1 MEKIIEHPKLLLGM
15 GLPVLGGSLAMIY
28 LLICWSFAVPI
39 AACSSTD
46 FWEALK
52 LSWRG
57 VRQNMGSYLGLLLV
71 LGLINFLGLLC
82 LVIGLFVT
90 VPVTFLATMSA
101 YEQIFQGRATDSR

>member
-1 MEKIIEHPKLLLGM
+1 M
-15 GLPVLGGSLAMIY
+15 VY

-46 FWEALK
+46 FWGALK

-71 LGLINFLGLLC
+71 LGLFNFLGLLC